1 MNKQSSELKQK
12 RYFSNKVQCSD
23 GYKFDSDKEHSFY
36 HDYIKHCGYKFKVH
50 PTINLLPKFAIGGM
64 NMGGM
69 SYTPDFI
76 IYDMGKMKH
85 VYDVKTS
92 VSPKATDS
100 AAKNR
105 FKRFAFENNMPVE
118 VVVPRTHDFKM
129 TILGLTKSF
138 EPQIFTN
145 VDYDI
150 HDYIGQ

>member
-1 MNKQSSELKQK
+1 MTNKPGTHFGK
-12 RYFSNKVQCSD
+12 KVDCSD
-23 GYKFDSDKEHSFY
+23 GYRFDSEKEHQFY
-36 HDYIKHCGYKFKVH
+36 HNYIRESGFKFEVH
-50 PTINLLPKFAIGGM
+50 PTFKLLRLFPVGGM
-64 NMGGM
+64 NMGGTT
-69 SYTPDFI
+69 YTPDFI
-76 IYDMGKMKH
+76 VYDLGEMKH

-92 VSPKATDS
+92 VSPKGTEN
-100 AAKNR
+100 AAKNK

-129 TILGLTKSF
+129 TILGLTKKF